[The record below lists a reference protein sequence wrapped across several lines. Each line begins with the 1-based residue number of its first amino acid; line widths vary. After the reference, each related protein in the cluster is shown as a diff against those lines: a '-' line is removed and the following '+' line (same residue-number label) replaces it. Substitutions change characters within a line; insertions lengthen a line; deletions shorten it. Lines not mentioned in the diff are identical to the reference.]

1 MCVVPIII
9 YETLAGIPGFA
20 REHSK
25 RITNVSE
32 ADFFVP
38 RSFRVKR
45 IPVNPGCRPRDPR
58 RLAMEYKSTWFQA
71 W

>member
-32 ADFFVP
+32 ADFFCAEV
-38 RSFRVKR
+38 
-45 IPVNPGCRPRDPR
+45 IPGEENSC
-58 RLAMEYKSTWFQA
+58 
-71 W
+71 